1 MDSCYSGDRI
11 VGGITTCSIEESQQ
25 KYRLGTV
32 SNILLGVGV
41 GGLKHFFVFWGEGG
55 FVEEPQQKY
64 RLGTV
69 SNILLGGGGGGGGL
83 NNFKGGR
90 GRLNSRLL
98 FLQWF

>member
-55 FVEEPQQKY
+55 SLRSHNRSTALEQSVIY
-64 RLGTV
+64 YW
-69 SNILLGGGGGGGGL
+69 GGGGGL
-83 NNFKGGR
+83 KQF
-90 GRLNSRLL
+90 
-98 FLQWF
+98 